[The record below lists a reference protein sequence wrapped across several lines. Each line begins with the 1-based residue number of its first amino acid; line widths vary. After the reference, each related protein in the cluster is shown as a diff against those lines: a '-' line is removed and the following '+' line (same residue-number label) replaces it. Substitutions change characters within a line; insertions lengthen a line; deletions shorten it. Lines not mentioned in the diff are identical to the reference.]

1 VSSERVRPLADPP
14 EQSVLPPTGAGDRRR
29 SLRLVRE
36 RTTASLIWLVS
47 LIIPLLTVTVV
58 VALYWRARPILT
70 KFPLRDLLTGSDWQ
84 PMAGHFGFKPFIAG
98 TVWVTVLG
106 MVLATPICLLTS
118 IYLSEFAPP
127 RVRAILRPIIDILA
141 GVPSVVYGLFGVLVI
156 VPLVAD
162 HLAPWA
168 AKHLSA
174 IPVLASPEFSTG
186 YTILAGGLVLGLMVI
201 PFIVAVAEEVLHGV
215 PAAMREAS
223 LALGATRWET
233 VKHVLVRAALPGLVA
248 SVVLGFSRAFGE
260 TMAVLMVV
268 GNVWEMPHSI
278 FDPAYPLPALIANNY
293 GEMMSI
299 PLYDAALLLAALILL
314 VIVLVF
320 NMLAQ
325 LILVMAR
332 KRASA

>member
-1 VSSERVRPLADPP
+1 MFIRAL
-14 EQSVLPPTGAGDRRR
+14 
-29 SLRLVRE
+29 RE
-36 RTTASLIWLVS
+36 RTSASLIWLVS
-47 LIIPLLTVTVV
+47 LTVPLLTIGVV
-58 VALYWRARPILT
+58 VALYVRSRPILT
-70 KFPLRDLLTGSDWQ
+70 KFPLLDLLRGTDWQ
-84 PMAGHFGFKPFIAG
+84 PQAGLFGFKPFIIG

-106 MVLATPICLLTS
+106 MVLATPICLLTA
-118 IYLSEFAPP
+118 IFLSEYAHP

-141 GVPSVVYGLFGVLVI
+141 GIPSVVYGLFGVLVI
-156 VPLVAD
+156 VPFVAD
-162 HLAPWA
+162 HASPWA
-168 AKHLSA
+168 AKHLTHLPWLS
-174 IPVLASPEFSTG
+174 SPGFSTG
-186 YTILAGGLVLGLMVI
+186 YTVLAGGVVLGLMVI
-201 PFIVAVAEEVLHGV
+201 PFIVAVADEVLHGI
-215 PAAMREAS
+215 PAALREAS
-223 LALGATRWET
+223 LSLGATRWET

-248 SVVLGFSRAFGE
+248 AVVLGFSRAFGE

-268 GNVWEMPHSI
+268 GNVWEIPHSV